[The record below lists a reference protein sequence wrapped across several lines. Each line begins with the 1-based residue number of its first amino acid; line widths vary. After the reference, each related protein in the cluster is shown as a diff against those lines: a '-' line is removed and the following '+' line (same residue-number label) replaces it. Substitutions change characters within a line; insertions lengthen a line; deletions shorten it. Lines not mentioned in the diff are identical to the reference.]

1 MPNEV
6 DARGL
11 SCPQPVLLTLQ
22 TIQSSDGKE
31 DICVLVDN
39 QASFENVSRA
49 ATAKGWTVAG
59 VNQNNEEY
67 RITLHKG

>member
-1 MPNEV
+1 MPHEV

-31 DICVLVDN
+31 DICVIVDN

-49 ATAKGWTVAG
+49 ATAKGWTVAAADQS
-59 VNQNNEEY
+59 NDEY

>member
-22 TIQSSDGKE
+22 VIQSSDGKE
-31 DICVLVDN
+31 DISVLVDN

-49 ATAKGWTVAG
+49 AIANGWMVAAAD
-59 VNQNNEEY
+59 QNSDEY